1 MRAVLTILFVLAA
14 SQWLG
19 RELHRKISLTR
30 YWKWLAG
37 AAVLQLGAQIVSNQM
52 SDQLLGNILLHTVGG
67 GVASACLFFYIIY
80 TFEIKINWRLQLLA
94 LFMLVSTFGV
104 MNELWEYSFELLHLG
119 KYSFD
124 THDTWRDLASNTG
137 GALAAWL
144 SIRTIQYIGKNAV
157 VIKKKGRS

>member
-1 MRAVLTILFVLAA
+1 MRAVLTIVFVLAV
-14 SQWLG
+14 SQWLSG
-19 RELHRKISLTR
+19 EFRRKVLLAK
-30 YWKWLAG
+30 YWRWLAG
-37 AAVLQLGAQIVSNQM
+37 AAVLQLGAQIISNQM
-52 SDQLLGNILLHTVGG
+52 SNQLLGNILLHTIGG

-124 THDTWRDLASNTG
+124 THDTWRDLTSNTG

-144 SIRTIQYIGKNAV
+144 SIRIIQYIGKNAIV
-157 VIKKKGRS
+157 SKKKAGS